1 MREDRVVH
9 TCNMQYNHVHKDF
22 YFFHF
27 GWGGGGGGGGDILR
41 EINGQDHQI
50 FGQDQCEHMLNL
62 VMVIAIF

>member
-1 MREDRVVH
+1 MFTR
-9 TCNMQYNHVHKDF
+9 TF
-22 YFFHF
+22 IFFIL
-27 GWGGGGGGGGDILR
+27 GGGGGGGGGDILR